1 MKQKKYIIINISL
14 IIIYILVN
22 FFIVIL
28 PVHEKYG
35 SFRIPGNPMDI
46 MIIVSTTG
54 QIRNVFP
61 LIIYIVTLL
70 NYLFVGI
77 ITKFVAGTTCQLK
90 SYYYIYYVCE
100 SDIFK

>member
-1 MKQKKYIIINISL
+1 MKQRKYIIINISL

-46 MIIVSTTG
+46 MIIISTTG

-77 ITKFVAGTTCQLK
+77 ITKFVADLHHETIKKLYQLK
-90 SYYYIYYVCE
+90 SSI
-100 SDIFK
+100 S